1 MSLITTTESLAAFCA
16 RQAAADFVTVDTEF
30 MREKTYW
37 PQLCLV
43 QVAGPGEAVA
53 IDPLAAGLDLR
64 PLYDLMAASSVLKVF
79 HAARQDIEI
88 FFHLAGQVPAPLFD
102 TQVAAMVCG
111 FGDSVSYETLVSKLA
126 GVRVD
131 KSSRFTDW
139 SLRPLTERQ
148 LAYALSDVI
157 HLRPVYDKLR
167 RRLTKSG
174 RANWLDQEMS
184 VLTNATTYTVDP
196 ESSWLRLK
204 VRSTKPRFRAILR
217 EIAAWRE
224 REAQTRDLPRG
235 RVVRDEALLEIAA
248 HAPTNVEELARVRG
262 LGRSLAES
270 RMGADLLAAIAR
282 GLALPDDQCPREE
295 SAGDLPPG
303 AASVVEL
310 LRVLLKMKCED
321 HHVASKL
328 VASAADLDAIAA
340 DDGADVPALAGWR
353 RELFGKDAL
362 ALKRGRLALA
372 ISGTRLRL
380 VPLENA
386 GDAPASQD

>member
-1 MSLITTTESLAAFCA
+1 MSLITTTDSLAAFCA
-16 RQAAADFVTVDTEF
+16 RQATADFVTVDTEF

-37 PQLCLV
+37 PHLCLV

-53 IDPLAAGLDLR
+53 IDPLAPDIDLR
-64 PLYDLMAASSVLKVF
+64 PLYDLMAAPSVLKVF

-88 FFHLAGQVPAPLFD
+88 FFHLAGRVPAPLFD

-157 HLRPVYDKLR
+157 HLRPVYDKLH

-174 RANWLDQEMS
+174 RANWLDQEMAI
-184 VLTNATTYTVDP
+184 LTNAATYAVDP
-196 ESSWLRLK
+196 ETSWLRFK
-204 VRSTKPRFRAILR
+204 IRSAKPRFRAILR

-235 RVVRDEALLEIAA
+235 RVLRDEALLEIAA
-248 HAPTNVEELARVRG
+248 HAPTSVDDLGRVRG

-270 RMGADLLAAIAR
+270 RMGTDLLAAVAR

-295 SAGDLPPG
+295 PTVDLPPG

-340 DDGADVPALAGWR
+340 DDHADVPALSGWR
-353 RELFGKDAL
+353 RDLFGKDAL

-372 ISGTRLRL
+372 ISGTRIRL
-380 VPLENA
+380 VPLESA
-386 GDAPASQD
+386 AATPPLGD

>member
-1 MSLITTTESLAAFCA
+1 MSDRMSLITTTESLTAFCA
-16 RQAAADFVTVDTEF
+16 RQAAAEFVTVDTEF

-53 IDPLAAGLDLR
+53 IDPLAAGLDLQ
-64 PLYDLMAASSVLKVF
+64 PLYELMANPSVLKVF

-88 FFHLAGQVPAPLFD
+88 FFHLAGRVPAPLFD

-167 RRLTKSG
+167 RRLTKTG
-174 RANWLDQEMS
+174 RANWLDQELG
-184 VLTNATTYTVDP
+184 VLTDVATYTVDP
-196 ESSWLRLK
+196 ESSWLRFK
-204 VRSTKPRFRAILR
+204 MRSAKPRFRAILR

-224 REAQTRDLPRG
+224 REAQARDLPRG
-235 RVVRDEALLEIAA
+235 RVLRDEAALEIAA
-248 HAPTNVEELARVRG
+248 HAPASIDDLARVRG
-262 LGRSLAES
+262 LGRSFAEG
-270 RMGADLLAAIAR
+270 RMGVDLLAAVAR
-282 GLALPDDQCPREE
+282 GVALPDHQCPQEDG
-295 SAGDLPPG
+295 AGEPPSG

-328 VASAADLDAIAA
+328 VASAGDLDAIAA
-340 DDGADVPALAGWR
+340 DDHAEVPALGGWR
-353 RELFGKDAL
+353 RELFGQDAL
-362 ALKRGRLALA
+362 ALKHGRLALS
-372 ISGTRLRL
+372 ISGSRIKV
-380 VPLENA
+380 VPLDRPIGE
-386 GDAPASQD
+386 